1 MTFDICFI
9 VSKSFN
15 VVVRLISCTA
25 GNARQIMI
33 ITFTLKKK
41 SSMWETYGGC
51 QWYSRPYLCIM

>member
-25 GNARQIMI
+25 GNAKQIMI
-33 ITFTLKKK
+33 IIFILKKK
-41 SSMWETYGGC
+41 SSIWAM
-51 QWYSRPYLCIM
+51 